1 LITNVLEK
9 SNVEIMEALSHPLNP
24 IPGYL
29 SLSKVF
35 LNQSYSFLKGFNLGI
50 MELSNEILTM
60 KCEYH
65 NQRYSSTA
73 TAESPSEIPQNSDP
87 SSSPCNIPH
96 STDFPDYTTTYT
108 SGSFIVSREKI
119 LSNPLSFYQH
129 LYDKLYEGQ
138 QWIDTTCGA
147 LEYVWTTLWGGI
159 PWNVQPFTAN
169 QWCGPLYYA
178 DISSNSG
185 FMFYK
190 SDDGSVEDGYL
201 PERYFGV
208 IYDRDRNTI
217 SIGKHRYLQEPQV
230 EAEEEGV
237 REGA

>member
-9 SNVEIMEALSHPLNP
+9 SNHEILTALSHPSNP

-35 LNQSYSFLKGFNLGI
+35 LNQSYLFLKGFNLGI

-65 NQRYSSTA
+65 NKRAASATA
-73 TAESPSEIPQNSDP
+73 TATGTAEGE

-96 STDFPDYTTTYT
+96 SSDFPPYTTTYT
-108 SGSFIVSREKI
+108 SGSFIVTRENI
-119 LSNPLSFYQH
+119 LSNPRSFYQQ
-129 LYDKLYEGQ
+129 LYDRLYQGQ
-138 QWIDTTCGA
+138 QWVDTTCGA

-159 PWNVQPFTAN
+159 PWSVEPFREN

-178 DISSNSG
+178 DICSNSG
-185 FMFYK
+185 FMFYQ
-190 SDDGSVEDGYL
+190 SDDGSVEEGYL
-201 PERYFGV
+201 PDRYHGV
-208 IYDRDRNTI
+208 IYDRDRNAI
-217 SIGKHRYLQEPQV
+217 SMGRHRFIRE
-230 EAEEEGV
+230 EKEEEG
-237 REGA
+237 